1 MDNKFKVRI
10 EDAKNS
16 GGTSIDEEVEVCAFG
31 GDLTSGHGDGDAVGG
46 KFAAFDREDGIGDCD
61 LGIRPG
67 EQLDRGAGRNGQRVV
82 DNDDGCVVGG
92 RIDSDAD
99 FAGDCQ
105 VECGCA
111 GEVDGA
117 AGGCSSQT
125 GFGEASSEV
134 GIGDFDNVCRC
145 GRDRKVDVGSRDFYD
160 IVILSEREEVSRE
173 GHAVGG
179 QLGVLDFGFEEAARC
194 KVNLYPT
201 DHDRGLEVAGVEAHR
216 CSSGEI
222 ERNIAQ

>member
-1 MDNKFKVRI
+1 MVTAMRSAVSSLPSI
-10 EDAKNS
+10 EKTALVIATWAYGPASNS
-16 GGTSIDEEVEVCAFG
+16 TVVLVGTASV
-31 GDLTSGHGDGDAVGG
+31 
-46 KFAAFDREDGIGDCD
+46 
-61 LGIRPG
+61 
-67 EQLDRGAGRNGQRVV
+67 VV

-160 IVILSEREEVSRE
+160 IVISER
-173 GHAVGG
+173 
-179 QLGVLDFGFEEAARC
+179 
-194 KVNLYPT
+194 T
-201 DHDRGLEVAGVEAHR
+201 
-216 CSSGEI
+216 
-222 ERNIAQ
+222 